1 MDMRF
6 VDKITVVTG
15 AGQGLGEAYA
25 RAFAKEGAQVLLL
38 DLNEENAQKVAADIA
53 AQGGKAKAYGCDI
66 GDAKAVESVFDAIHR
81 EFDHVDILVNNA
93 AFHKSVPVVDT
104 PTDLWDAQ
112 IRVNL
117 NGTFYCTKCVLAK
130 MIERRYG
137 KIVNISSSAAKHFFP
152 GFGAYSA
159 SKGGVVSFT
168 NTLSEEV
175 KQYDIN
181 VNSVYLG
188 MINTEHTRER
198 ADSDAAVTVGL
209 DDMMQVDEVAKVIL
223 FLASDDAAPFMGAAL
238 EVFKKKA

>member
-1 MDMRF
+1 MRF
-6 VDKITVVTG
+6 DDKITVITG
-15 AGQGLGEAYA
+15 AGQGLGAAYA
-25 RAFAKEGAQVLLL
+25 EAFAQEGATVVLL
-38 DLNEENAQKVAADIA
+38 DLNEDSVNRVAKGIVDA
-53 AQGGKAKAYGCDI
+53 GGKAKAYKCDI
-66 GDAKAVESVFDAIHR
+66 GDAKAVEAVFEDIHKT
-81 EFDHVDILVNNA
+81 FSYVDILVNNA

-117 NGTFYCTKCVLAK
+117 NGTFYCTKCVLPK

-137 KIVNISSSAAKHFFP
+137 KIINISSAAAKLFFP

-198 ADSDAAVTVGL
+198 ADSDAAITVEL
-209 DDMMQVDEVAKVIL
+209 DDMMQVDEVAKVIK
-223 FLASDDAAPFMGAAL
+223 FLASDEASPFMGAAI
-238 EVFKKKA
+238 EVFGKKA

>member
-1 MDMRF
+1 MNMRF

-25 RAFAKEGAQVLLL
+25 RAFAKEGAQVMLL
-38 DLNEENAQKVAADIA
+38 DLNEANAQKVAADIA
-53 AQGGKAKAYGCDI
+53 AQGGKAKAFGCDI
-66 GDAKAVESVFDAIHR
+66 GDAKAVEAVFDAIHK

-117 NGTFYCTKCVLAK
+117 NGTFYCTKCVLPK

>member
-1 MDMRF
+1 MRF
-6 VDKITVVTG
+6 TDKITVITG

-25 RAFAKEGAQVLLL
+25 RAFAKEGANVMLL
-38 DLNEENAQKVAADIA
+38 DLNEDNAQKVAADIV
-53 AQGGKAKAYGCDI
+53 AQGGKAKAFGCDI
-66 GDAKAVESVFDAIHR
+66 GDAKAVEGVFNTIHQQ
-81 EFDHVDILVNNA
+81 FDHVDILVNNA

-104 PTDLWDAQ
+104 PTELWDAQ

-117 NGTFYCTKCVLAK
+117 NGTFYCTKYALPK

-137 KIVNISSSAAKHFFP
+137 KIINISSSAAKHFFP

-159 SKGGVVSFT
+159 SKGGVISFT

-198 ADSDAAVTVGL
+198 ADSDASVTVAL

-223 FLASDDAAPFMGAAL
+223 FLASDEAAPFMGAAL